1 MTSAYGDLLS
11 FYVNELMNGHVFQ
24 SANEHKGIGLDQP
37 VLAQYPISVSKCVS
51 NPYLGK

>member
-24 SANEHKGIGLDQP
+24 SANEHKGIGIRP
-37 VLAQYPISVSKCVS
+37 ACVSSVSNQC
-51 NPYLGK
+51 